1 MDSFAKLG
9 DLQNQQK
16 TLEDWYGSMSE
27 QLQQEQLRLTLKF
40 NEMKMKLLEQKKM
53 YLQASQE
60 CIDNLS
66 IGSDIGSTRMRSPP
80 SRIPQR
86 ISSPKTQKRQ
96 SISHEKDSLNGSGS
110 EFESASASQSEY
122 TDSSS
127 CLGERTADISLLS
140 SKGYTEKPRKVHR
153 NSEHIDHSK
162 SDGRSTRR
170 KSAKTDLK
178 KRYVKQH
185 GGKGLNSDGVSD
197 KETSARSLLY
207 HMEKSKIDPSSAVVG
222 KRSSLQGS
230 STPVGTKVIEKGLAD
245 KQTSARSLLND
256 LENEVRDSVSLPCVS
271 NKCIHSLKRR
281 DTMCI
286 LTG

>member
-40 NEMKMKLLEQKKM
+40 NELKMKLLEQKKM

-66 IGSDIGSTRMRSPP
+66 IGSDIGGTRMRSPP

-86 ISSPKTQKRQ
+86 ITSPKSQKRQ
-96 SISHEKDSLNGSGS
+96 STSHEKDSVNGSGS
-110 EFESASASQSEY
+110 EFESPSASQSEY

-127 CLGERTADISLLS
+127 CLGERTADISLIS

-153 NSEHIDHSK
+153 NSEQVDHSK

-170 KSAKTDLK
+170 KSAKADLK
-178 KRYVKQH
+178 KRYAKQH

-207 HMEKSKIDPSSAVVG
+207 HLEKSKIDPSSTGVG
-222 KRSSLQGS
+222 RISLQGS
-230 STPVGTKVIEKGLAD
+230 STPVGKTASEKGLSD

-256 LENEVRDSVSLPCVS
+256 LENEVRDSVSPPCVS
-271 NKCIHSLKRR
+271 DKCIHSLKHH
-281 DTMCI
+281 DTTSI